1 MNVKNEVGVSYIPER
16 LGTVRGDAGNR
27 GAALMPALCSMSAV
41 EYQTIVGA
49 VL

>member
-27 GAALMPALCSMSAV
+27 GAALMPTRLYMCAGEL
-41 EYQTIVGA
+41 ETIAGVRG
-49 VL
+49 

>member
-27 GAALMPALCSMSAV
+27 GAALMPALSMSAV